1 MSLVLA
7 MRGATSIPLGSQAL
21 FKSPLQLGKLYGCL
35 SAMHCTF
42 AFIVQCSPH
51 VHLPPAM
58 GTAEI
63 SPTCTSDPD
72 MG

>member
-7 MRGATSIPLGSQAL
+7 MRGTTSIPLGSQAL
-21 FKSPLQLGKLYGCL
+21 FKPPLQLGKLCRYL

-42 AFIVQCSPH
+42 PFIFQRSAH